1 MVLDF
6 PVCYHSPA
14 VMSALSLNLNPYFGL
29 FTTELNGTQVPTL
42 VRHSE
47 APSTIPDPETGRPL
61 RISTLES
68 RARAICPSCAT
79 TAEGGFISFVG
90 DLRLAYACPSCVQ
103 LVWLPGA

>member
-1 MVLDF
+1 MGRGSRRSSVT
-6 PVCYHSPA
+6 PKPRPA
-14 VMSALSLNLNPYFGL
+14 
-29 FTTELNGTQVPTL
+29 
-42 VRHSE
+42 
-47 APSTIPDPETGRPL
+47 IPDPQTGRPL

-103 LVWLPGA
+103 LVWLQGA